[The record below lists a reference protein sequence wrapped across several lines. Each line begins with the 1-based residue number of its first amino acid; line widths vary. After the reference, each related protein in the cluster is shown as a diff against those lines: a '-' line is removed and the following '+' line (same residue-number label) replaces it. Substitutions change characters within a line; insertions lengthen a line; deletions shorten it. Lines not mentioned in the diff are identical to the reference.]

1 MEDHQK
7 KLEIMEKYYQKI
19 GTNFSFKLPDE
30 ITRKQLDNAKAK
42 FARGLEEETI
52 LGFYDTTVLGSGKN
66 GFIFTDSKIYFLET
80 LEKPKKIWYDDI
92 QNIEIYNQHKK
103 DHDRVLEIILE
114 NGDTIEITSSFVN
127 KTPLFEFLNELLI
140 LEKGNEQVTGQVY
153 DINQEVP
160 YNWADLAGYGVGNRD
175 IVNKVYDEEKFHAR
189 QGHGFAAERAN
200 NLYDRLHG
208 HDAQIIGDDNSLNGA
223 DRIVN
228 GIEIQSKYCKTGSRC
243 VNECFNDNGKGDFRY
258 YTQDGTPMQI
268 EVPSDMYDAA
278 VTAMEEKI
286 KRGQVKGVTD
296 PKQAKDIIRKGN
308 ISYEQAKNIAKA
320 GNIDSLKYDMQ
331 TGAVVATTTFGIT
344 ATITFATNIWNG
356 EDIDVALKEAAVSGI
371 KVGGGAFVT
380 TVLSGQLVKSG
391 FNSALVGTTDTL
403 VAFMG
408 SKASAI
414 LVNAFRDGNK
424 AIYGAAAMK
433 SASKILRGNIITA
446 GVSMIVLSS
455 VDVANIFNG
464 KISGKQLFKNL
475 TNTAGSIVGG
485 TAGWAAGTT
494 AGATIGS
501 AIPGI
506 GTAIG
511 ATVGGIIGSVGGG
524 VTASKVTDT
533 VVGSFIEDDAEEMI
547 RIIQKEFQKLS
558 SEYLLNKVE
567 AEKIVDKLQDKLDG
581 KRLKEMFA
589 SSDHQ
594 EFARN
599 LLRPLMEKAILKRE
613 YINLPTDAQMI
624 ETIRDVLE
632 EVSDRVEFV

>member
-52 LGFYDTTVLGSGKN
+52 LGFYDTTVLESGKN
-66 GFIFTDSKIYFLET
+66 GFIFTDSKMYFLET

-103 DHDRVLEIILE
+103 DHNRVLEIILE

-296 PKQAKDIIRKGN
+296 PKQAKKIIRKGN

-331 TGAVVATTTFGIT
+331 TGTIVATTTFGIT
-344 ATITFATNIWNG
+344 ATITFATSIWNG

-408 SKASAI
+408 PKASAI
-414 LVNAFRDGNK
+414 LVNAFRDGNQ

-485 TAGWAAGTT
+485 TAGWTAGAA

-501 AIPGI
+501 AIPVI

-547 RIIQKEFQKLS
+547 QIMQKEFQKLS

-567 AEKIVDKLQDKLDG
+567 AEKVVDKLQDKLDG
-581 KRLKEMFA
+581 KMLKEMFA
-589 SSDHQ
+589 SSDRQ
-594 EFARN
+594 AFARN
-599 LLRPLMEKAILKRE
+599 LLRPLMKKVILKRE

-624 ETIRDVLE
+624 ETIRNVLE
-632 EVSDRVEFV
+632 GVSDSAEFM